1 MVAPWGFMR
10 TRRRLPPL
18 RHPGLLQ
25 APIVP
30 AAEGL
35 ATAAAPA
42 KHPSPRDASRA
53 SAPHT
58 AATQDTPPAPRAALP
73 GLPPPRAREVA
84 SARRR
89 GSPVPG
95 LGPALRKEDPGPDG
109 ATRSRLLT
117 PLSGPQGRAVSATQL
132 RAASKHRPPAQ
143 LGLRGGLGAWRGRGL
158 SRARRGWRGLIQK
171 A

>member
-1 MVAPWGFMR
+1 M
-10 TRRRLPPL
+10 
-18 RHPGLLQ
+18 
-25 APIVP
+25 
-30 AAEGL
+30 
-35 ATAAAPA
+35 
-42 KHPSPRDASRA
+42 
-53 SAPHT
+53 
-58 AATQDTPPAPRAALP
+58 
-73 GLPPPRAREVA
+73 
-84 SARRR
+84 
-89 GSPVPG
+89 PG